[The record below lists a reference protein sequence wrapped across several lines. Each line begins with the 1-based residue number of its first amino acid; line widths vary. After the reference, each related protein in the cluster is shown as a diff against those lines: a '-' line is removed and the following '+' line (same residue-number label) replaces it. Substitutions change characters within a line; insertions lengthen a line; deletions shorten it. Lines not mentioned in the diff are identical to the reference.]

1 MILYI
6 GNKLSKHGNTP
17 TSVEVLGESLKEV
30 CDIVSVS
37 DKQNKLAR
45 LADML
50 YSIFKYRKQTSYIL
64 IDTYSTSNFY
74 YALMCAVLAKGF
86 GIDYIPILHGGN
98 LPQRVQSNPT
108 LSNLL
113 FGNAYINVAP
123 SYYLLDSFKAYGYD
137 VKYIPNSIDISM
149 YEYKPREDIK
159 PKLLYVRA
167 FSKIYNPQMAIYTVA
182 KLLKRY
188 PQTMLCMVG
197 PDKDGTLQECKD
209 LAKELDVEKH
219 IRFMGKMQKEDWIE
233 LSKEYDIF
241 INTTN
246 YDNTPVSVMEAMAL
260 GMPVVSTNV
269 GGIPYLLQDREDALL
284 VDANDD
290 KAMVEMIIELIDNID
305 ISKGIVVQ
313 ARQKVEGFDW
323 NMVKKQ
329 WIDLFEGEKK

>member
-1 MILYI
+1 
-6 GNKLSKHGNTP
+6 
-17 TSVEVLGESLKEV
+17 
-30 CDIVSVS
+30 
-37 DKQNKLAR
+37 
-45 LADML
+45 
-50 YSIFKYRKQTSYIL
+50 
-64 IDTYSTSNFY
+64 
-74 YALMCAVLAKGF
+74 
-86 GIDYIPILHGGN
+86 
-98 LPQRVQSNPT
+98 
-108 LSNLL
+108 
-113 FGNAYINVAP
+113 
-123 SYYLLDSFKAYGYD
+123 
-137 VKYIPNSIDISM
+137 
-149 YEYKPREDIK
+149 
-159 PKLLYVRA
+159 
-167 FSKIYNPQMAIYTVA
+167 
-182 KLLKRY
+182 
-188 PQTMLCMVG
+188 MVG

-305 ISKGIVVQ
+305 ISKDIVVQ